1 MPYLKRYELEDGIS
15 VDVTAADFHAI
26 MGLVTDNIEQA
37 KHYTSGTTQRSMLA
51 NYEEHFRY
59 GQ

>member
-1 MPYLKRYELEDGIS
+1 
-15 VDVTAADFHAI
+15 

-37 KHYTSGTTQRSMLA
+37 KHYTAGATQRSMLA

-59 GQ
+59 GE

>member
-15 VDVTAADFHAI
+15 VDVTAADFHAF

-37 KHYTSGTTQRSMLA
+37 KHYT
-51 NYEEHFRY
+51 
-59 GQ
+59 

>member
-1 MPYLKRYELEDGIS
+1 MPFLKSYEQEDGKV
-15 VDVTAADFHAI
+15 VDVTAADFQAF
-26 MGLVTDNIEQA
+26 MAKVTDNIEQA
-37 KHYTSGTTQRSMLA
+37 KHYTASATQRSMLA